1 MTSHCDLQ
9 MKGLS
14 PPPSGRRRELSD
26 LWRAL
31 AERPEAREISAVVS
45 DAQAWSMVGNLSS
58 NGGVRLRKGWCL
70 RPGCGCESYCRTHGL
85 PSPSCRP
92 NITLDIGS
100 TLVITTH
107 AVVATFVNIPVAAA
121 NGIVAGAAGVPV
133 LVVAFRVPVPACR
146 CFLLVVANIHH
157 QGAAVR
163 YFDIH
168 LHCLDAACLY
178 GQGLAFWTDRFGL
191 RPVVRVSDR
200 QNWVSQDSVVGSQ
213 TLKCCP
219 ELTPWPQSK
228 PS

>member
-1 MTSHCDLQ
+1 MYV
-9 MKGLS
+9 
-14 PPPSGRRRELSD
+14 SGRAGAFAPAAAA
-26 LWRAL
+26 RAT
-31 AERPEAREISAVVS
+31 AAPTDCHPRPAGQI
-45 DAQAWSMVGNLSS
+45 
-58 NGGVRLRKGWCL
+58 
-70 RPGCGCESYCRTHGL
+70 
-85 PSPSCRP
+85 
-92 NITLDIGS
+92 ITLDIGS

-121 NGIVAGAAGVPV
+121 NGIVTGAAGEPV

-200 QNWVSQDSVVGSQ
+200 QNWVSRPCRWLADIEVLPRVDPMAPVKAIMSERFVVSSCNIYIYIYSS
-213 TLKCCP
+213 TILI
-219 ELTPWPQSK
+219 
-228 PS
+228 